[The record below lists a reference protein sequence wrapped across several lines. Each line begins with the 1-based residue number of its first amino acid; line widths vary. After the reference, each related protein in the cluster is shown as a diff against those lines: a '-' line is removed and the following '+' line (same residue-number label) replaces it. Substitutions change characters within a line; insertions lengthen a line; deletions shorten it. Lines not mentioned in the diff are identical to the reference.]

1 MKIWTSEH
9 VFDHPWETVVHA
21 AWRKYPN
28 PINPAVTG
36 MDVLNRRVTQDGV
49 LHSERILQT
58 QFNIPNWVT
67 RLIGLTNPN
76 YSHEFSEVDR
86 TKREMTLKT
95 INLNCTNF
103 VSVDEKLTY
112 KPHPQD
118 PAGRTILEQ
127 ETVVTVRG
135 VPLIDYCE
143 KLFLTSYESNAN
155 KGRQGIEWVI
165 GNIKREYEELST
177 KLHHEV
183 EGLSHKL
190 TSELRRSLDDMHAHE
205 SSRT

>member
-1 MKIWTSEH
+1 M
-9 VFDHPWETVVHA
+9 HA

-36 MDVLNRRVTQDGV
+36 IDVLNRKVAENGV
-49 LHSERILQT
+49 LHSERIIQT
-58 QFNIPNWVT
+58 QFSIPSWVT

-86 TKREMTLKT
+86 NNRQMTLKT

-118 PAGRTILEQ
+118 PASKTILEQ

-143 KLFLTSYESNAN
+143 KLFLSTYESNAN

-165 GNIKREYEELST
+165 ANIKREYDELST
-177 KLHHEV
+177 KLSHEV
-183 EGLSHKL
+183 AGFSDKL
-190 TSELRRSLDDMHAHE
+190 TSELRRGLEDMHTHE
-205 SSRT
+205 STTN

>member
-28 PINPAVTG
+28 PINPAVSG
-36 MDVLNRRVTQDGV
+36 IDVLNRRVAEDGV
-49 LHSERILQT
+49 LHSERVIET
-58 QFNIPNWVT
+58 SFNIPSWVT
-67 RLIGLTNPN
+67 GLIGLTNPN

-86 TKREMTLKT
+86 NNREMTLKT

-118 PAGRTILEQ
+118 SSKTVLEQ
-127 ETVVTVRG
+127 ETIVTVRG
-135 VPLIDYCE
+135 VPLVDYCE
-143 KLFLTSYESNAN
+143 KLFLSTYESNAK

-165 GNIKREYEELST
+165 DNIKREYEEIST
-177 KLHHEV
+177 KLSHEV
-183 EGLSHKL
+183 IGLSDKL
-190 TSELRRSLDDMHAHE
+190 TNELRRLDDMHTHE
-205 SSRT
+205 SS